1 MYPIKAVKFTA
12 KYKILFYY
20 KALSSCPSSITPLSY
35 LFFKKTVQGHC
46 DNKTLDGD
54 YLVVEFVSLHA

>member
-12 KYKILFYY
+12 KILFYY

-54 YLVVEFVSLHA
+54 YLVVEFVSLHV